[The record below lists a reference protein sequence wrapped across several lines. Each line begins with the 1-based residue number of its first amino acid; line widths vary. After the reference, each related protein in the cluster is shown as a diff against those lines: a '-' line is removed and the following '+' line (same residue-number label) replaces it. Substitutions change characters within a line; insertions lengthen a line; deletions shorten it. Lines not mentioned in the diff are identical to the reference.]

1 MAAAT
6 RGEAGIDVPRTM
18 WEETDKFALYLT
30 VRRADGTL
38 VSNSLFTEY
47 VQHSS

>member
-1 MAAAT
+1 MGATT
-6 RGEAGIDVPRTM
+6 RGAGGFDVPRTM
-18 WEETDKFALYLT
+18 WEEDDEFALYLT

-47 VQHSS
+47 VQHND